1 MSKRLPYYQSE
12 PAEYLSGD
20 IMFCTYA
27 AQGVFSIIRALYWQK
42 DCKLTLKQAK
52 RRCKGADDLITEL
65 IDENIIK
72 IEKDFIIINFLD
84 EQFDKATS
92 KSKTN
97 SENGKKGAKA
107 RWNKERKDSDA
118 IATLSK
124 KDGEHIAL
132 REDKIIEKKRD
143 IETPQQIN
151 TLTEE
156 LFLKRWCDARTY
168 YDKLP
173 TNITKLTTFE
183 KIDFKELLQDY
194 KLKDFEQA
202 MQGMFQQKTY
212 LKTRLRPS
220 HFLKRDNFE
229 TYLTCFT
236 TKEKLFED
244 KKYKKPIERI

>member
-1 MSKRLPYYQSE
+1 MAEDKKGFILYADQKELFEQLPNDK
-12 PAEYLSGD
+12 AG
-20 IMFCTYA
+20 
-27 AQGVFSIIRALYWQK
+27 
-42 DCKLTLKQAK
+42 
-52 RRCKGADDLITEL
+52 EL
-65 IDENIIK
+65 IKHIFAYVN
-72 IEKDFIIINFLD
+72 D
-84 EQFDKATS
+84 EQPETKDLLIKLAFTPIKQQFKRDLEKWETTKKGRSKAGKASAEARRIKKEQKATNS
-92 KSKTN
+92 TN
-97 SENGKKGAKA
+97 V
-107 RWNKERKDSDA
+107 DSVQQSSTNPTVNDNVNVNVND
-118 IATLSK
+118 IYTTY
-124 KDGEHIAL
+124 
-132 REDKIIEKKRD
+132 

-156 LFLKRWCDARTY
+156 VFLKRWCDARTY

-244 KKYKKPIERI
+244 KKYKKPLERI

>member
-1 MSKRLPYYQSE
+1 MAEDKKGFILYADQKELFEQLPNDK
-12 PAEYLSGD
+12 AG
-20 IMFCTYA
+20 
-27 AQGVFSIIRALYWQK
+27 
-42 DCKLTLKQAK
+42 
-52 RRCKGADDLITEL
+52 EL
-65 IDENIIK
+65 IKHIFAYVN
-72 IEKDFIIINFLD
+72 D
-84 EQFDKATS
+84 EQPKTKDLLIKLAFTPIKQQFKRDLEKWETTKKGRSKAGKAS
-92 KSKTN
+92 AEARRIKKEQEATN
-97 SENGKKGAKA
+97 STSV
-107 RWNKERKDSDA
+107 DSVQQSSTNPTVNDNVNVNVND
-118 IATLSK
+118 IYTTY
-124 KDGEHIAL
+124 
-132 REDKIIEKKRD
+132 

-220 HFLKRDNFE
+220 HFLKREHFE

-244 KKYKKPIERI
+244 KKYKKPLERI

>member
-1 MSKRLPYYQSE
+1 MAEDKKGFILYADQKELFEQLPNDK
-12 PAEYLSGD
+12 AG
-20 IMFCTYA
+20 
-27 AQGVFSIIRALYWQK
+27 
-42 DCKLTLKQAK
+42 
-52 RRCKGADDLITEL
+52 EL
-65 IDENIIK
+65 IKHIFAYVN
-72 IEKDFIIINFLD
+72 D
-84 EQFDKATS
+84 EQPETKDLLIKLAFTPIKQQFKRDLEKWETTKKGRSKAGKAS
-92 KSKTN
+92 AEARRIKKEQEATN
-97 SENGKKGAKA
+97 STNV
-107 RWNKERKDSDA
+107 DSVQQSSTNPTVNDNVNVNVND
-118 IATLSK
+118 IYTTY
-124 KDGEHIAL
+124 
-132 REDKIIEKKRD
+132 

-156 LFLKRWCDARTY
+156 VFLKRWCDARTY

-236 TKEKLFED
+236 TKEKLFPD
-244 KKYKKPIERI
+244 NKYKKPLERI

>member
-1 MSKRLPYYQSE
+1 MAEDKKGFILYADQKELFEQLPNDK
-12 PAEYLSGD
+12 AG
-20 IMFCTYA
+20 
-27 AQGVFSIIRALYWQK
+27 
-42 DCKLTLKQAK
+42 
-52 RRCKGADDLITEL
+52 EL
-65 IDENIIK
+65 IKHIFAYVN
-72 IEKDFIIINFLD
+72 D
-84 EQFDKATS
+84 EQPETKDLLIKLAFTPIKQQFKRDLEKWETTKKGRSKAGKAS
-92 KSKTN
+92 AEARRIKKEQESTN
-97 SENGKKGAKA
+97 STNV
-107 RWNKERKDSDA
+107 DSVQQSSTNPTVNDNVNVNVND
-118 IATLSK
+118 IYTTY
-124 KDGEHIAL
+124 
-132 REDKIIEKKRD
+132 

-156 LFLKRWCDARTY
+156 VFLKRWCDARTY

-220 HFLKRDNFE
+220 HFLKREHFE

-244 KKYKKPIERI
+244 KKYKKPLERI